1 MKDSVADRD
10 RHCSDF
16 VHTNAGERWNA
27 FGSGN
32 GIGGRPDSKPEP
44 ADLEIVPTY

>member
-1 MKDSVADRD
+1 MKDSVASHDR
-10 RHCSDF
+10 RCDF

-32 GIGGRPDSKPEP
+32 GIGGNTGSERVPDDP
-44 ADLEIVPTY
+44 EIVPTY

>member
-1 MKDSVADRD
+1 MKDSVASHDR
-10 RHCSDF
+10 RCSDF

-32 GIGGRPDSKPEP
+32 GIGGGPDSKLAP